1 MEQGPCVVTEHAASC
16 VRRQTPGSWGHRSV
30 PDGAGHA
37 KPDTTLIYT
46 TAAKGRMMNA
56 VREMG

>member
-1 MEQGPCVVTEHAASC
+1 MALG
-16 VRRQTPGSWGHRSV
+16 R
-30 PDGAGHA
+30 A

-46 TAAKGRMMNA
+46 SAAKGRMMNA